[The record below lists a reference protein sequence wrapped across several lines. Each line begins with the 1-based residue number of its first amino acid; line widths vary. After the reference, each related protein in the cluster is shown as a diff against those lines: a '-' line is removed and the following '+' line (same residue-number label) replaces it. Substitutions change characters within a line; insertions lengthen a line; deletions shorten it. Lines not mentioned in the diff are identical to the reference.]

1 MLLRVVVG
9 ETVKL
14 DDNRARSIHLYIVS
28 IHLYICWELFD
39 FFLGIGRSE
48 VSERAGPTSPRNPP
62 NHQAGFLAW
71 VAGSLCRSAPGQN
84 RILVTVL
91 LGG

>member
-14 DDNRARSIHLYIVS
+14 DENRARSIHLYI
-28 IHLYICWELFD
+28 CWELLYS
-39 FFLGIGRSE
+39 FLEIGRSE

-71 VAGSLCRSAPGQN
+71 GMGG
-84 RILVTVL
+84 RISMQVRPRPE
-91 LGG
+91 